1 MEEKEEEK
9 ELRVTSVSSLD
20 VRMGGGVFHEMR
32 EQFERLS
39 RLGA

>member
-1 MEEKEEEK
+1 MEEKKEKK

-20 VRMGGGVFHEMR
+20 VRMDGGVFHEVR

-39 RLGA
+39 RLGV